1 MSTLAD
7 SDDPDTVSHYMA
19 FPLGIHCLLLQ
30 KLCSEK
36 EMHFFRI
43 KTVTSDI
50 YNVTPQEYCM
60 GRLHKC
66 IEG

>member
-19 FPLGIHCLLLQ
+19 FPLGIQ

-50 YNVTPQEYCM
+50 YNVTPQVYCM